1 MEQILTLT
9 CKLNA
14 TPEQVAKLDATAQAF
29 ADACNY
35 ANQTVRA
42 GITSKATIQSEVYAD
57 LRARFG
63 LNANLAVR
71 ACARVGMNRKAAKT
85 KKKPVKEFKA
95 SSIDYDARIFSFRE
109 SDWTVSL
116 STTDGRE
123 RIVMEAANYQRGKLT
138 GQSPTSAQ
146 LCKHKDGLY
155 YLHVQVKKT
164 PPEPKP
170 YKRFI
175 GVDMGR
181 RKIAVTSDGQEWSGK
196 GISQVRDKYA
206 KQRASL
212 QRKATKGTRSTRRR
226 SREVSKRLSGR
237 ERRFQAW
244 WNHTVSYRIV
254 KRAVE
259 TSAVIVLEDLTG
271 IRERTN
277 KQPRNKTER
286 RRSNSWANYQ
296 LRSFIEYKS
305 VRDGAYCMVVRPHY
319 SSQTHHVCL
328 HIGDRRGER
337 FFCPNCQ
344 VTEDA
349 DHNASKVIS
358 LIGAAVAQ
366 PRGPWL
372 SCEIVAGLP
381 KASSL

>member
-1 MEQILTLT
+1 MEQVLTIV

-14 TPEQVAKLDATAQAF
+14 APEQVAKLDATAQAF

-35 ANQTVRA
+35 ANEKVKP
-42 GITSKATIQSEVYAD
+42 GITSKTTIHAEVYFD

-63 LNANLAVR
+63 LTANLAVR
-71 ACARVGMNRKAAKT
+71 ACARVGASRKSAKAR
-85 KKKPVKEFKA
+85 KKPVKEFEA
-95 SSIDYDARIFSFRE
+95 SSVDYDARIFSFRE

-116 STTDGRE
+116 STVDGRE
-123 RIVMEAANYQRGKLT
+123 RFAMQVANYQHGKLS
-138 GQSPTSAQ
+138 GSSPTSAQ

-155 YLHVQVKKT
+155 YIHIQVKQT
-164 PPEPKP
+164 PPKPRP
-170 YKRFI
+170 YKRFV

-196 GISQVRDKYA
+196 AISDIRDKYA
-206 KQRASL
+206 KQRAVL

-226 SREVSKRLSGR
+226 VRQLQKRLSGR
-237 ERRFQAW
+237 ERRFQSW

-259 TSAVIVLEDLTG
+259 TDAVIVLEDLTG
-271 IRERTN
+271 IRDRTN
-277 KQPRNKTER
+277 QQRRTKVER

-296 LRSFIEYKS
+296 LRQFIAYKS
-305 VRDGAYCMVVRPHY
+305 LRDGAYCMVVRPHY
-319 SSQTHHVCL
+319 SSQTHHACL

-337 FFCPNCQ
+337 FFCPNCRT
-344 VTEDA
+344 VEDA

-381 KASSL
+381 KASTL